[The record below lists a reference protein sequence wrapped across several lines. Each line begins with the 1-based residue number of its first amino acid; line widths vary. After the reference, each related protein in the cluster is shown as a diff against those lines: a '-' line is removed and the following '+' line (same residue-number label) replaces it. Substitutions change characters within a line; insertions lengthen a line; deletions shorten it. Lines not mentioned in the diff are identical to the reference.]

1 MKKIFFILSLTIY
14 ATSAFAGEWFKRS
27 DMELL
32 DQAAAKVS
40 SYVSNLIPGEGYTE
54 VSIDLRDDYSPDYS
68 ILGVR
73 EVVPMNSGTF
83 FTQFSLQNSE
93 ADTGDGGDE
102 RITTNLGL
110 GVRKLLNNN
119 TFMVGLNT
127 FYDRDI
133 ENEHQRGS
141 LGAELRTAVI
151 ETNYNYYFK
160 IQEDG
165 TESENVLEGYDFQLS
180 SQIPYLH
187 WAKVFVNTYEW
198 YGQTRDDVTGK
209 KIGSEILPIGVFTI
223 LDLNS

>member
-1 MKKIFFILSLTIY
+1 
-14 ATSAFAGEWFKRS
+14 
-27 DMELL
+27 
-32 DQAAAKVS
+32 
-40 SYVSNLIPGEGYTE
+40 
-54 VSIDLRDDYSPDYS
+54 
-68 ILGVR
+68 
-73 EVVPMNSGTF
+73 
-83 FTQFSLQNSE
+83 
-93 ADTGDGGDE
+93 
-102 RITTNLGL
+102 
-110 GVRKLLNNN
+110 
-119 TFMVGLNT
+119 MVGLNT

-187 WAKVFVNTYEW
+187 WAKVFVNTHEW

-209 KIGSEILPIGVFTI
+209 KIGSDAALTPHLNLEFAYDNKKATGVTDQWYAKLQFIHPPKEGPTAADGVSSNI
-223 LDLNS
+223 WKENSDMRIYKLKLEK